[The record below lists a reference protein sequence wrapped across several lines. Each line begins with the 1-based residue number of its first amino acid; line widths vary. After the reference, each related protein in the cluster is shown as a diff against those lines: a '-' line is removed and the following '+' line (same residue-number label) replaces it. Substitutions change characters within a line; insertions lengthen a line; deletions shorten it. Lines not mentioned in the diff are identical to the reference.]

1 MMKNIIQLLL
11 LLIIIIVFS
20 FVGFY
25 IENGVLGT
33 LLGGFTGL
41 MIVNTFY
48 SIKNYRRK
56 KMPLRAIS
64 LILIIIAIA
73 WFLIII

>member
-1 MMKNIIQLLL
+1 MKNILQLLL
-11 LLIIIIVFS
+11 LLIIIIAFS

-25 IENGVLGT
+25 IENGVFGT

-48 SIKNYRRK
+48 SIKNYTRK

-64 LILIIIAIA
+64 LILIFIAIA
-73 WFLIII
+73 WFFIII

>member
-1 MMKNIIQLLL
+1 MKNILQLLL
-11 LLIIIIVFS
+11 LLIIIVIFS

-25 IENGVLGT
+25 IEKGVFGA

-41 MIVNTFY
+41 MMVNTFY

-64 LILIIIAIA
+64 LILIIIAIT
-73 WFLIII
+73 WFFIII

>member
-1 MMKNIIQLLL
+1 MKNILQLLFL
-11 LLIIIIVFS
+11 LLIVIAFS

-25 IENGVLGT
+25 IEKGVFGT

-41 MIVNTFY
+41 MIVNTIY

-64 LILIIIAIA
+64 FILIIIAVA

>member
-1 MMKNIIQLLL
+1 MKNILQLLFL
-11 LLIIIIVFS
+11 LLIVIAFS

-25 IENGVLGT
+25 IEKGVFGT

-64 LILIIIAIA
+64 FILIIIAVA